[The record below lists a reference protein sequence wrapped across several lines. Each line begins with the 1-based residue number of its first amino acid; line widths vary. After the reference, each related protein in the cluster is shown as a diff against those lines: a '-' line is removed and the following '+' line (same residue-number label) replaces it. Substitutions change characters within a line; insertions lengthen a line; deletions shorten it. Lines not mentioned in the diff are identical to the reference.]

1 MLCKKDS
8 ILGAATGLFSKRPY
22 HMVAMDDIAR
32 KARVA
37 KGTLY
42 YHFRSKEDLYAA
54 LLRDGLDNLLMRLK
68 AESNEDTVEDLKL
81 FINGLAEFFSEKREF
96 FEVLKRE
103 EGKLLSKK
111 LKYCYEKTCSVKGLL
126 HCILQ
131 KGMDEGIFRSSLNV
145 QIISEIILGMIKSA
159 IDGKIETKKLSGT
172 IFDMLIYGIKA

>member
-111 LKYCYEKTCSVKGLL
+111 LKNCYEKTCSVKGLL

-145 QIISEIILGMIKSA
+145 QVISEIILGMIKSA